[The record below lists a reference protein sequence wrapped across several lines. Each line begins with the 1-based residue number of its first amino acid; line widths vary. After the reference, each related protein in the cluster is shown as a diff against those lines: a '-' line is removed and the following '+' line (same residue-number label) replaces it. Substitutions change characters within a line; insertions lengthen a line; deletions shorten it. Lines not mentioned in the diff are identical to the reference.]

1 MTMKKLLCGV
11 MALML
16 AFGCVC
22 ALGEGDLQAEL
33 DAANAKIAE
42 LEALVELYKPF
53 YQSQVVA
60 VYGDDGVIWLDDV
73 QKEYDSQAAYY
84 QQYGIDL
91 AQYGWVNEIK
101 TGIVE
106 AAVKSAVLDQ
116 MAQEMKLELT
126 EEKLAELEETTQETI
141 EYYLNSYY
149 DYFYPDAE
157 EITEEMIAEAQAYW
171 TENGLDHDTYLESA
185 KKDALQEELH
195 NEITKDVAINED
207 DVKAAYDELVEANKT
222 SYANDSTY
230 NSDRNSGVAIAWNPE
245 GYRAVKH
252 VLVKFDDDQ
261 SARYSDLQNT
271 LSSLNAEKEA
281 AENPAEPTEEAA
293 EATEAEAEPT
303 PEPRSLEE
311 INADI
316 AACATEIEALYAQ
329 LEPKA
334 NEVVE
339 KFNAGTSFEDLIA
352 EYNQDPGMTREPI
365 ATIGYAVKADSTT
378 WDPAFTEGAMSIP
391 EIGQISAPVRGSYGF
406 YVIYYLGD
414 VTPGEVDMETIRA
427 SLEEDALEKKIAATY
442 EEQVEAWLNELGVT
456 YYLENFGVTEG

>member
-1 MTMKKLLCGV
+1 MTMKKLLCG
-11 MALML
+11 ALAL
-16 AFGCVC
+16 ILTLTCACAF
-22 ALGEGDLQAEL
+22 AEGDLQAQL
-33 DAANAKIAE
+33 DAANARIAE
-42 LEALVELYKPF
+42 LETLIELYKPY

-60 VYGDDGVIWLDDV
+60 TYGDDGVIWLDDV
-73 QKEYDSQAAYY
+73 QAEYDSQAAYY
-84 QQYGIDL
+84 KQYGIDL
-91 AQYGWVNEIK
+91 EQYGLANDIK
-101 TGIVE
+101 TNIIKD
-106 AAVKSAVLDQ
+106 AVTSAILDQ
-116 MAQEMKLELT
+116 KAQEMELQLSNET
-126 EEKLAELEETTQETI
+126 LAELEETTQETI
-141 EYYLNSYY
+141 DYYLKSYY

-157 EITEEMIAEAQAYW
+157 DVTDEMKTEAETYWAQ
-171 TENGLDHDTYLESA
+171 NGLDHDTYLESA
-185 KKDALQEELH
+185 KKDALQEELYDV
-195 NEITKDVAINED
+195 ITKDVAINED
-207 DVKAAYDELVEANKT
+207 DVKAAYDALVEANKVA
-222 SYANDSTY
+222 YANDSTY

-261 SARYSDLQNT
+261 NARYTELQST
-271 LSSLNAEKEA
+271 LASLNAEKEA
-281 AENPAEPTEEAA
+281 IENPAEPTEEAA
-293 EATEAEAEPT
+293 EAETEPT